1 MGYPGILGIC
11 GYQGILGIW
20 DIMGYHGVLGR
31 EYGTQRG
38 TRTDTSVVGTPL
50 SLSAVLYVPADSR

>member
-1 MGYPGILGIC
+1 
-11 GYQGILGIW
+11 
-20 DIMGYHGVLGR
+20 MGYHGVLGR